1 MRLLADENLP
11 LVSIRA
17 LREAGIDVA
26 AVTEIG
32 PGSSDVQVLE
42 QARSEGRILVTFDR
56 DFGELLYRRRAP
68 VPPGVIYLHFVP
80 TSPQEPAQL
89 LRGLLAMQEIELGD
103 RFTVVE
109 RERVRQRPLPRNP

>member
-1 MRLLADENLP
+1 
-11 LVSIRA
+11 
-17 LREAGIDVA
+17 
-26 AVTEIG
+26 
-32 PGSSDVQVLE
+32 VLE

-68 VPPGVIYLHFVP
+68 VPQGVIYLHFVP